1 MPTSARNDFKKAMS
15 SIVLT
20 AGAAIASA
28 ERTLD
33 KAGSAKRET
42 ARREQSLVQEFCR
55 LLLAPL
61 NECGPGFASIPGFA
75 EGYCRKH
82 LIVAADFARQT
93 LATRGATAPE
103 SKRLARLAAL
113 IEENLKANLDPE
125 TAKLC
130 WFGDDGDTIVR
141 ELEKHSF
148 G

>member
-42 ARREQSLVQEFCR
+42 AKREQSLVKEFCR

-75 EGYCRKH
+75 ESYCRNH
-82 LIVAADFARQT
+82 LIIAADFARQT
-93 LATRGATAPE
+93 PATRDPTAPE
-103 SKRLARLAAL
+103 CKRLAWIAAL
-113 IEENLKANLDPE
+113 IEEKAKICLDEE

-130 WFGDDGDTIVR
+130 WYGHAEDTIVG